1 MRACPQEGGPLAQ
14 TIEEAGALSRED
26 LNNMG
31 DAGRRLVLDQYTAPR
46 VAKNMT
52 LLYEYL
58 LRQRPDQPDF
68 LYYQS

>member
-1 MRACPQEGGPLAQ
+1 
-14 TIEEAGALSRED
+14 
-26 LNNMG
+26 MG